1 MLKITAY
8 FRFSS
13 LSKPAEKAKAKSVS
27 DILRLLTELAM
38 YFLCCIL
45 HIRTR
50 TLLFFRVFTAS
61 STWALLDHQAGYPG
75 AAAVAHSS
83 KKAQLIKIII
93 QQLFYLN

>member
-61 STWALLDHQAGYPG
+61 STWALLDHQAG

-93 QQLFYLN
+93 QQLFYLT